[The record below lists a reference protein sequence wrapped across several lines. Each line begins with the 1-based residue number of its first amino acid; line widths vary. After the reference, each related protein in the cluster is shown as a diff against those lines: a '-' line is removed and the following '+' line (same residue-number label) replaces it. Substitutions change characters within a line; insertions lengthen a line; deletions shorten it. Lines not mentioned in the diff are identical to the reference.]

1 MGYKKD
7 QRGTMDT
14 TFFDEKYLKE
24 EQDRFHR
31 ERVEMTYRLY
41 GKEGLQEHEHEKLK
55 QWKVIRPSSNLKRIR
70 TKKRVQKR
78 R

>member
-1 MGYKKD
+1 
-7 QRGTMDT
+7 MDT

-55 QWKVIRPSSNLKRIR
+55 QWKVIRPSSNLKRVRI
-70 TKKRVQKR
+70 KKRVQKR